1 MLKQR
6 RLRLIC
12 SCGGKCRICSVI
24 MLTQLCFL
32 DYFSDGLF
40 YYGVS
45 AYFASNSAIENA
57 KYFCLDRK
65 VHIAT
70 RYKGQ
75 SRILFETSISTE
87 NHIKHNTIHI
97 TWNSIPT
104 LFSYENSREN
114 TNNWNPPRFACHEK
128 YERK

>member
-1 MLKQR
+1 MLKLR
-6 RLRLIC
+6 RLRLVC

-32 DYFSDGLF
+32 DYFSDALF

-45 AYFASNSAIENA
+45 AYFASNSATENA
-57 KYFCLDRK
+57 KDCCLDRK

-75 SRILFETSISTE
+75 SRILFETSSSTE
-87 NHIKHNTIHI
+87 NHIKHNSIHI
-97 TWNSIPT
+97 T
-104 LFSYENSREN
+104 
-114 TNNWNPPRFACHEK
+114 
-128 YERK
+128 